1 MTDAKT
7 NLGVHEGLRA
17 ETIMR
22 NETTV
27 CIEGENMTE
36 DSLEVSYTT
45 VYEAKSMRLD

>member
-7 NLGVHEGLRA
+7 NLGVQEGLRA

-27 CIEGENMTE
+27 SIDDDNMTR
-36 DSLEVSYTT
+36 DSLELNYTT
-45 VYEAKSMRLD
+45 VD

>member
-7 NLGVHEGLRA
+7 NLGVQEGLRA

-27 CIEGENMTE
+27 SIDDDNMTG
-36 DSLEVSYTT
+36 DSLELNYTT
-45 VYEAKSMRLD
+45 VD